1 VPAVVSIL
9 SRNCVWILPKSDACA
24 ACIDRTCAV
33 IASGRRNANVVCRD
47 LVSVRVSGVEGRG
60 CVNGVD
66 VSLEAL
72 GDGRACCFGNHTAGE
87 MLGRAK
93 KGRRGLPRCKSAG
106 SWAMTCRSTSESL

>member
-1 VPAVVSIL
+1 MPAVVSIL